1 MPVKLSIIIPCLN
14 EVATIRSC
22 IEAIKS
28 KALNSEKIEIIVA
41 DAGSTD
47 GTLDVLKTT
56 DVVVIHCDVKSRA
69 KQMNIGAAAAQG
81 AILYFLHA
89 DTLPPVHFDKAI
101 LEATKS
107 DDIAGCFRLKFDHKH
122 WFLKTNAWFTK
133 FNIDNFRFGD
143 QSLFISK
150 NNFLRING
158 YNEKCLVFED
168 QEIVQRIKEQT
179 QFKVL
184 PNNVV
189 TSARMYLQN
198 GIYFTQLYYF
208 YLFLLFKL
216 GVNQQTILKKYR
228 EKLGNTKRNINQY
241 N

>member
-81 AILYFLHA
+81 DILYFLHA
-89 DTLPPVHFDKAI
+89 DTLPPLHFDKAI
-101 LEATKS
+101 FEATN
-107 DDIAGCFRLKFDHKH
+107 DNNIAGCFRLQFDNNH
-122 WFLKTNAWFTK
+122 WFLRANAWFTK
-133 FNIDNFRFGD
+133 FDINSFRFGD

-150 NNFLRING
+150 NEFLHIEG
-158 YNEKCLVFED
+158 FNEKCLVFED
-168 QEIVQRIKEQT
+168 QEIIDRIKEEGS
-179 QFKVL
+179 FRVL
-184 PNNVV
+184 PNYVV

-208 YLFLLFKL
+208 YLFLLHKI
-216 GVNQQTILKKYR
+216 GVDQEIILKKYR
-228 EKLGNTKRNINQY
+228 EKLGNTKRKV
-241 N
+241 